1 MDENNNEAK
10 IKKNFFK
17 KYVNFNLIYG
27 LKLFAYT
34 FILSIFFNIMSL
46 PLEGKIIL
54 DLTRMLP
61 GPFCSMILSDLGA
74 NVIRVED
81 PHYFY
86 GQPPPFFQKGKY
98 RESAF
103 NSILNRNKKS
113 ITLNLKKEKAHE
125 IFYKI
130 VKDADVVL
138 DTFRPKVTN
147 KLKIDYKTLNK
158 INSSIICCSLTGYGQ
173 YGPYEQIAGH
183 DLNYIGICGILDLNR
198 ERKIYNNENQERRP
212 INPGVQVADIGGGLV
227 AAIGILGAIIERER
241 NPQRK
246 GQYIDISMTDSVFSF
261 MPLVAAYHFSK
272 DLNEGVETQNPL
284 HGDFPFYNVYKTKD
298 NKFLSLGIIE
308 VKFWRKFCKTLGRND
323 LILKQFAQ
331 GKEKETVFG
340 EIQNEFLK
348 KSQKEW
354 MDIFKNVDACV
365 MPVKSFAEACE
376 DPQIKARNMVIEID
390 HPKFGKIQNVA
401 SPIKYSRTPLKI
413 KELSPKLGQHT
424 KEILKNYG
432 YSNEDIREFRK
443 KGII

>member
-1 MDENNNEAK
+1 MNGFKEG
-10 IKKNFFK
+10 KNKFLYDF
-17 KYVNFNLIYG
+17 
-27 LKLFAYT
+27 KLFTYT
-34 FILSIFFNIMSL
+34 FMLYNFLIIMSL

-81 PHYFY
+81 PRYFY
-86 GQPPPFFQKGKY
+86 GQPPPFFQKGRY

-103 NSILNRNKKS
+103 TSILNRNKKS
-113 ITLNLKKEKAHE
+113 ITLNLKKEKARE
-125 IFYKI
+125 IFYKL
-130 VKDADVVL
+130 VKEADVVL
-138 DTFRPKVTN
+138 DSFRPKVTN
-147 KLKIDYKTLNK
+147 KLKIDYKTLTT
-158 INSSIICCSLTGYGQ
+158 INPSIICCSLTGYGQ

-198 ERKIYNNENQERRP
+198 ERKVYGDESQEKKP

-227 AAIGILGAIIERER
+227 TAIGILGAIIEREK
-241 NPQRK
+241 NLERK

-272 DLNEGVETQNPL
+272 DLNDGVETQNPL
-284 HGDFPFYNVYKTKD
+284 HGDFPFYNIYKTKD
-298 NKFLSLGIIE
+298 NKFLSIGIIE
-308 VKFWRKFCKTLGRND
+308 VKFWRVLCEALGRDD
-323 LILKQFAQ
+323 LFLKQFAQ
-331 GKEKETVFG
+331 GEEREKVFI
-340 EIQNEFLK
+340 ELQKEFLK
-348 KSQKEW
+348 KTQKEW
-354 MDIFKNVDACV
+354 MDIFKNLDACI

-376 DPQIKARNMVIEID
+376 DPQIKARNMIIEMD

-413 KELSPKLGQHT
+413 KELAPKLGQHT
-424 KEILKNYG
+424 MEILKNFG
-432 YSNEDIREFRK
+432 YSDEDIREFRK